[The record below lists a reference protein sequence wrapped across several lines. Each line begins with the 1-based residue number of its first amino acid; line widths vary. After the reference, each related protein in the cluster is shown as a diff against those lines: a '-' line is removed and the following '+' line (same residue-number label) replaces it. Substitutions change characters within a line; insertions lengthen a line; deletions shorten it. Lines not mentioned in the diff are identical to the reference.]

1 MLIKNFSEE
10 LFLETARMCRQN
22 MELDRIPDFLFR
34 EKTFGDSDFNTDITL
49 VALEDYSNKVIGFI
63 QAVIRQRKEGK
74 IGYVKLLC
82 VDSNFRRR
90 GIARELYN
98 HIENSFLENDVKLVR
113 VYESYPNY
121 YMPGVDPF
129 YTEAVAFFERLGFTK
144 FNDTSNLI
152 VDLSANTFSPDDEVS
167 KLKSE
172 GIICYRP
179 SLSEKEEVLNW
190 VEKSFYGWI
199 PEVTKS
205 FENNPVSLFC
215 AKMKDEVLAFSA
227 YEVNNIG
234 TGWFGPMGTDDKLRG
249 KGVGGV
255 LLIMCLSE
263 MKNLGFTKAII
274 PWVGPIPFY
283 MHYANAKVQRV
294 FWRYEKKL
302 E

>member
-1 MLIKNFSEE
+1 MTIKKFSED
-10 LFLETARMCRQN
+10 LFLDTSRMCRQN

-34 EKTFGDSDFNTDITL
+34 EKTFGDPDFNPEITL
-49 VALEDYSNKVIGFI
+49 AALDELSNKVIGFI
-63 QAVIRQRKEGK
+63 QGVVRERKEGK
-74 IGYVKLLC
+74 TGYVKLLC
-82 VDSNFRRR
+82 VDSNFRRK
-90 GIARELYN
+90 GIGRSLYN
-98 HIENSFLENDVKLVR
+98 QIENYFLKEKINLIR

-129 YTEAVAFFERLGFTK
+129 YTEAIAFFERLGFKK
-144 FNDTSNLI
+144 FNDTSNLV
-152 VDLSANTFSPDDEVS
+152 VDLSANTFSTEEEVS

-190 VEKSFYGWI
+190 VEKFFYGWI

-205 FENNPVSLFC
+205 FENNPISIFC
-215 AKMKDEVLAFSA
+215 AKKSNEVLAFSA

-255 LLIMCLSE
+255 LLKLCLNE
-263 MKNLGFTKAII
+263 MKNLGFVKAII

-294 FWRYEKKL
+294 FWRYEKKM